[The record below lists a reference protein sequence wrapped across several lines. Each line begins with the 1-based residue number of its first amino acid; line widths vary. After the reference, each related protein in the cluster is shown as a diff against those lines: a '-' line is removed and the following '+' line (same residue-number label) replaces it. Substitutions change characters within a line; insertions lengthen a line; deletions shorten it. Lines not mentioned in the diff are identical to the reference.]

1 MKTPRILFFMGKGGT
16 GKSTMSALAGVSLAR
31 ENKKVLVVSLDAAH
45 NLSDIFQAKL
55 SNRANK
61 VDENLFAREV
71 DQETIIRSY
80 LNTTRDALKRSYA
93 YLSAFNLD
101 GYFDIL
107 KHSPGLEEYA
117 LVMAFQSIIE
127 KNSNV
132 DCLIFD
138 MPPTALSLK
147 FFNLPFLSRQ
157 WINHLKTLREKINE
171 KKKIV
176 SRIKLAG
183 KDYTKDK
190 ILGRIDQMNEQY
202 LSLEKSFQNSDTTDL
217 FVVLNNNPLAVT
229 ETRRIIAD
237 LEAKKIFIKQILWN
251 REKRKGKGKDLS
263 GFPDYAAHLYFPEAR
278 FDLFGTGA
286 LGRYLDENGIGS
298 EAFSFI

>member
-1 MKTPRILFFMGKGGT
+1 MQRQHIKCF
-16 GKSTMSALAGVSLAR
+16 
-31 ENKKVLVVSLDAAH
+31 AAH
-45 NLSDIFQAKL
+45 NLSDIFQVKL
-55 SNRANK
+55 SNRVTK
-61 VDENLFAREV
+61 VHDTLFAREV
-71 DQETIIRSY
+71 DQETIIRAY

-127 KNSNV
+127 KNRDF
-132 DCLIFD
+132 DCVIFD

-157 WINHLKTLREKINE
+157 WIEHLKTLREEINE

-183 KDYTKDK
+183 KAYTKDK
-190 ILGRIDQMNEQY
+190 ILGRIDRMKAQY
-202 LSLEKSFQNSDTTDL
+202 LGLEKIFQNSETTDL

-229 ETRRIIAD
+229 ETRRIVSD

-251 REKRKGKGKDLS
+251 REMKKGEGEEQSL
-263 GFPDYAAHLYFPEAR
+263 FPGYAAHLSFPEAG
-278 FDLFGTGA
+278 FDLFGVGA
-286 LGRYLDENGIGS
+286 LGRYLDENGMGRPGYIPFGPQQK
-298 EAFSFI
+298 